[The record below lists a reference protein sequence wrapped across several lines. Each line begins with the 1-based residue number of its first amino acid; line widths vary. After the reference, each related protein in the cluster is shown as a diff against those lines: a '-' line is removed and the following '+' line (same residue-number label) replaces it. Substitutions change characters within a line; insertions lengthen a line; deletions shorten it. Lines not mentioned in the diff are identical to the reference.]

1 VKVQSKNFPE
11 LSHFRRQ
18 AYPLSTLSSCRVA
31 MIEVISAYSMGL
43 KGTLRAIQA
52 AERRR
57 QREAQKRLRELE
69 RQAKEHAKL
78 SAIEQARLEVE
89 TYENRVEL
97 LRSVHKEQGEAWDWP
112 AVAASLPPPRPQKNS
127 QHEQRA
133 NQRFAV
139 LQPEKKEA
147 AQYMLEQARL
157 QDEQDFQAAM
167 QSYTEQMAEWEK
179 LKSMARRIL
188 AGEHK
193 AYTESLVEFN
203 PFVDISDL
211 GSSINFTVHSA
222 RLVECVLKVS
232 GKQIIP
238 AEVKALTASEKV
250 SVKPMTKGLF
260 HGIYLDY
267 LCGCVLRVAREV
279 FALLPVDTV
288 LVTAVADSQDS
299 RTSQMVALIRLI
311 CKRYHLA
318 DSLDSC
324 TVQTVEQPVLSVA
337 MPRAVVARLEFDQI
351 VPSTAMEHFQHRA
364 EFKASRKTEAFQPI
378 TPLTPEDIAETF
390 DQELSFQNLLASVE
404 KMREELKS
412 KIAELNPSLSAPT
425 PETNPTL

>member
-1 VKVQSKNFPE
+1 
-11 LSHFRRQ
+11 
-18 AYPLSTLSSCRVA
+18 
-31 MIEVISAYSMGL
+31 MGP

-69 RQAKEHAKL
+69 RQAKEQAKL
-78 SAIEQARLEVE
+78 SAIEQARMEVE
-89 TYENRVEL
+89 TYENRVEF

-112 AVAASLPPPRPQKNS
+112 AVAASLPPPRPQKTS
-127 QHEQRA
+127 HHEQKA
-133 NQRFAV
+133 NQRFTV

-157 QDEQDFQAAM
+157 QDEQDFQSAI
-167 QSYTEQMAEWEK
+167 QSYTQQMAEWEK

-193 AYTESLVEFN
+193 AYTEALVEFN

-238 AEVKALTASEKV
+238 AEVKTLTASEKV
-250 SVKPMTKGLF
+250 SVKLMPKGLF

-288 LVTAVADSQDS
+288 LVTAVADSLDS
-299 RTSQMVALIRLI
+299 RTGQMA
-311 CKRYHLA
+311 
-318 DSLDSC
+318 
-324 TVQTVEQPVLSVA
+324 EQPVLSVA
-337 MPRAVVARLEFDQI
+337 MPRADVALLNFDRLD
-351 VPSTAMEHFQHRA
+351 PSDAMDIFRCRGD
-364 EFKASRKTEAFQPI
+364 FKTSRKSEAFQPI
-378 TPLTPEDIAETF
+378 TPLTPADITQMSG
-390 DQELSFQNLLASVE
+390 QEVSFQNLLTSVQI
-404 KMREELKS
+404 MREELKS
-412 KIAELNPSLSAPT
+412 KIAELNPSSPAPT
-425 PETNPTL
+425 PETNPARPLCLQN

>member
-1 VKVQSKNFPE
+1 MIVRPE
-11 LSHFRRQ
+11 NCF
-18 AYPLSTLSSCRVA
+18 AKT
-31 MIEVISAYSMGL
+31 INVISAHSMGP

-57 QREAQKRLRELE
+57 QREAQKRQRERE
-69 RQAKEHAKL
+69 RQAKEQAKL

-112 AVAASLPPPRPQKNS
+112 AVAASLPPPHPQKNS
-127 QHEQRA
+127 HHEQKA

-147 AQYMLEQARL
+147 AQFMLEQARL
-157 QDEQDFQAAM
+157 QDEQDFQVAM

-179 LKSMARRIL
+179 LKNMARRIL

-193 AYTESLVEFN
+193 AYIEALVEFN
-203 PFVDISDL
+203 PFADISDL
-211 GSSINFTVHSA
+211 GSSINFTIHNA

-238 AEVKALTASEKV
+238 AEVKTLTASEKV
-250 SVKPMTKGLF
+250 SVKPMPKGLF
-260 HGIYLDY
+260 HEIYLDY

-288 LVTAVADSQDS
+288 LVTAVADSLDA
-299 RTSQMVALIRLI
+299 RTGQMV
-311 CKRYHLA
+311 
-318 DSLDSC
+318 
-324 TVQTVEQPVLSVA
+324 EQSVLSVG
-337 MPRAVVARLEFDQI
+337 MPRADVAPLNFDRL
-351 VPSTAMEHFQHRA
+351 VPSDTMDIFQCRGD
-364 EFKASRKTEAFQPI
+364 FKASRKSEAFQSI
-378 TPLTPEDIAETF
+378 TPLTPADITQTSG
-390 DQELSFQNLLASVE
+390 QELSFQNLLTSVQ

-412 KIAELNPSLSAPT
+412 KIAELNPSSPAPT